1 MVAAGGRRTHFCG
14 AGFTAVA
21 GWLLA
26 WPAMAASPV
35 DPNDELLRQ
44 QQRDRAQQERLE
56 SAPDVRLDR
65 PVERGAAARLPERES
80 PCFVI
85 DRLILKGDAAEHF
98 AWALDHAADE
108 GDSPI
113 GRCLGADGINL
124 VMKRVQNA
132 IVGSGYVTARILAEP
147 QDLKSGTLQLTV
159 VPGRI
164 RALRSPAGT
173 DERITYWNAFP
184 MAPGDLLNL
193 RDIEQALENLKRV
206 PTVEADILIAPSE
219 APDAKPGDSDLV
231 VSWKQAFPFRGNLS
245 IDDSGAK
252 ATGRYQAGLTI
263 SADHLLTLN
272 DLFYFTANQNL
283 GRDDE
288 AYGTRGDVAHY
299 SLPFGY
305 WLLGLTHGTSGYH
318 QSVPGIDQTLRYSGS
333 SRNSDIRLSRIV
345 DRDAV
350 SKTALGL
357 RGWQRTS
364 HNYVDDAEV
373 FVQQRRTA
381 GWEINA
387 NQKRYVA
394 DATLEGNLAWRQGTG
409 AHRSLPAPEQAL
421 GEGTA
426 RLRLIAA
433 DASLAKP
440 FSLLGLGMRYN
451 LAWRAQWNRT
461 PLTPQDR
468 FAIGGRYTVRGFDG
482 ENMLSADHGWLLRND
497 LSVGLGGGAEA
508 YFGLDH
514 GRVGGPAAVYLIG
527 RELEGAV
534 LGLRGSLYS
543 LSYDFFVG
551 RPLKK
556 PAGFVTA
563 RTTSGFMLNQSF

>member
-1 MVAAGGRRTHFCG
+1 MPAQAAT
-14 AGFTAVA
+14 
-21 GWLLA
+21 
-26 WPAMAASPV
+26 PV

-44 QQRDRAQQERLE
+44 QQRDKAQQERLE

-65 PVERGAAARLPERES
+65 PPEQGPAPRLPERES

-85 DRLILKGDAAEHF
+85 DRLVLKGDAAERF
-98 AWALDHAADE
+98 AWALDHAAGE

-113 GRCLGADGINL
+113 GRCLGADGVNL

-132 IVGSGYVTARILAEP
+132 IVGDGYVTARILAEP

-159 VPGRI
+159 VPGRV
-164 RALRSPAGT
+164 RAIRSPAGT

-231 VSWKQAFPFRGNLS
+231 VSWRQAFPYRISLS
-245 IDDSGAK
+245 IDDSGSK

-263 SADHLLTLN
+263 SADHLFTLN
-272 DLFYFTANQNL
+272 DLFYYTANQNL
-283 GRDDE
+283 GRDDD
-288 AYGTRGDVAHY
+288 AYGTRGDTAHY
-299 SLPFGY
+299 SLPVGY
-305 WLLGLTHGTSGYH
+305 WLLGVTHGTSDYH
-318 QSVPGIDQTLRYSGS
+318 QSVPGIDQTHRYSGN
-333 SRNSDIRLSRIV
+333 SRSSDIRLSRMV
-345 DRDAV
+345 RRDAA

-357 RGWQRTS
+357 RGWQRSS
-364 HNYVDDAEV
+364 HNFIDDTEV
-373 FVQQRRTA
+373 LAQQRRTA
-381 GWEINA
+381 GWELNG
-387 NQKRYVA
+387 NHKHFLGT
-394 DATLEGNLAWRQGTG
+394 ATLEVNLAWRQGTG
-409 AHRSLPAPEQAL
+409 AHRSQPAPEQAI
-421 GEGTA
+421 GEGA
-426 RLRLIAA
+426 SHPRLIAA
-433 DASLAKP
+433 DATLAKP
-440 FSLLGLGMRYN
+440 FTWLGLGMRYN

-461 PLTPQDR
+461 PLAPPDR

-482 ENMLSADHGWLLRND
+482 ENLLSADHGWLVRND
-497 LSVGLGGGAEA
+497 LSVALGGGAES

-514 GRVGGPAAVYLIG
+514 GRVGGPAAVRLIG
-527 RELEGAV
+527 RELEGAA

-543 LSYDFFVG
+543 LNYDFFVG

-563 RTTSGFMLNQSF
+563 RSTSGFMLNLSY